1 MPASSLRGEARHL
14 VDDAGELALA
24 EHDEL
29 DVALGDD
36 GRVPGCLVEEGE
48 LAERLARAR
57 GSRCGGPAG

>member
-1 MPASSLRGEARHL
+1 MMP
-14 VDDAGELALA
+14 GELALA

-36 GRVPGCLVEEGE
+36 GRVAGRLVEQRQ

-57 GSRCGGPAG
+57 GSRSGGPGG